1 MGKSF
6 REILEEKYN
15 QKLENERKVLKT
27 KTHDTNQITEEDDLK
42 ERCEALSRLKLLRK
56 VRPRR

>member
-27 KTHDTNQITEEDDLK
+27 KTHDTYQSTEEDDIK
-42 ERCEALSRLKLLRK
+42 ERYEALRKLKLLRK

>member
-1 MGKSF
+1 MISTI
-6 REILEEKYN
+6 RYN

-27 KTHDTNQITEEDDLK
+27 KTHNTNQITEKDDPK